1 MSMAILIPLAGGWL
15 GRRGLRRGG
24 GIAVALSGEGA
35 GDAARFQPEV
45 SENRG
50 EKERFL
56 VRLRSFSTTF
66 HNKTPSSCDEQ
77 PLLRTLR
84 KSKLA
89 TCAKALPIGSTQS
102 IR

>member
-1 MSMAILIPLAGGWL
+1 MALSIHC
-15 GRRGLRRGG
+15 RRGDEDFVGG
-24 GIAVALSGEGA
+24 CGVAVALSSESA

-50 EKERFL
+50 ENERFP
-56 VRLRSFSTTF
+56 VRPRSFSTTF
-66 HNKTPSSCDEQ
+66 HNKNLSSCDEQ
-77 PLLRTLR
+77 PLLRILR